1 MIIMHNNLLNDMSS
15 PLSALIFNE
24 NNKLLTTDELTE
36 LMQRYNYNFK
46 IDSINLFRQAMV
58 HKSYCLRK
66 NEAFKEGNADCP
78 DNCLPLQE
86 ESNERLEYLGDAV
99 LNLIIGTYLY
109 QRYYDLNEGFLTKL
123 RTKLVNGRMLAKLC
137 TFLNIS
143 DWFIISAQ
151 VEAGSGRAN
160 AKILEDTFEALLGA
174 MYLNSGCNIEPVQ
187 RWLINLIEDTIDIAD
202 LIISN
207 ENYKDQ
213 IIKTYQQSF
222 GYIPKF
228 YDYSTDIVD
237 NNKVYTVCLK
247 DRNGQIIQKGSSNS
261 KKNAENECARL
272 CLLNM

>member
-1 MIIMHNNLLNDMSS
+1 MSS
-15 PLSALIFNE
+15 QLTALIFNK
-24 NNKLLTTDELTE
+24 NNKILTMENLAELLNRYD
-36 LMQRYNYNFK
+36 YNYN
-46 IDSINLFRQAMV
+46 IENINLFRQAMV

-66 NEAFKEGNADCP
+66 NEDFKDGNTECP
-78 DNCLPLQE
+78 ENCLPLQE

-99 LNLIIGTYLY
+99 LNLVIGSYLY

-137 TFLNIS
+137 TFLNIN

-151 VEAGSGRAN
+151 IESGSGRTN

-174 MYLNSGCNIEPVQ
+174 MYLNSGCKIEPVQ
-187 RWLINLIEDTIDIAD
+187 RWVINLIEDKIDIAE

-213 IIKTYQQSF
+213 LIKTYQQTF

-247 DRNGQIIQKGSSNS
+247 DRNGQIIQKGSSTS